1 MYIFLSIRKYLVT
14 PQEWYMK
21 NTNCVMNSNLIKLCN
36 ETNLEMSKY
45 IGVFKMKNNKE
56 ARLSK
61 IKVDCVQ
68 NQRL

>member
-1 MYIFLSIRKYLVT
+1 
-14 PQEWYMK
+14 MK